1 MEKISLVFFLF
12 LSSAFIAQ
20 NKSELLDKA
29 QEAYANKDFE
39 DALFYYQ
46 KLDSLSGQKGDY
58 AEELAQTLY
67 RLKKFNEARNA
78 YSNKKTKESN
88 ADIDYNVGNT
98 FYNEGNYQDAINA
111 YRDALRKNPNDAEAR
126 HNLSLAMRKNR
137 NDKKKPKNKEDKN
150 NDDKN
155 DQNQLNKKDQQK
167 KEDKKDEKQLDSK
180 SKRQDGN
187 QGQEKPVPQETSQ
200 ELSNKDIE
208 KRKVEKML
216 ENLAIE
222 EMKTKSK
229 VNNAK
234 GKSRRISKPW

>member
-1 MEKISLVFFLF
+1 MEKVSLVFFLF
-12 LSSAFIAQ
+12 LSSAFFAQ

-46 KLDSLSGQKGDY
+46 KLDSLSGRKGDY
-58 AEELAQTLY
+58 AEEMAQTLY

-78 YSNKKTKESN
+78 YSDKKTNTSD

-98 FYNEGNYQDAINA
+98 FYNEGKFQDAINA

-126 HNLSLAMRKNR
+126 HNLSMAMRKNR
-137 NDKKKPKNKEDKN
+137 NEQKKPKDKEEKN

-155 DQNQLNKKDQQK
+155 DQNQSINKDQQK
-167 KEDKKDEKQLDSK
+167 KEDKKEQNQLDSK
-180 SKRQDGN
+180 SKRQDRN
-187 QGQEKPVPQETSQ
+187 QGKEKPVPQEKSQ

-208 KRKVEKML
+208 KRKVDKML

>member
-137 NDKKKPKNKEDKN
+137 NEQKNPKDKEDKN
-150 NDDKN
+150 NDDK
-155 DQNQLNKKDQQK
+155 KKK
-167 KEDKKDEKQLDSK
+167 KRSSFLD
-180 SKRQDGN
+180 RFR
-187 QGQEKPVPQETSQ
+187 V
-200 ELSNKDIE
+200 LF
-208 KRKVEKML
+208 
-216 ENLAIE
+216 
-222 EMKTKSK
+222 
-229 VNNAK
+229 
-234 GKSRRISKPW
+234 